1 MNSIKQRVAVREGT
15 AGTDPTSN
23 SPPGDMQHMITPIVS
38 QGHAVLIWHSDT
50 LRLPHSHTDLHSSE
64 SHMNT
69 HMGAVIHA

>member
-38 QGHAVLIWHSDT
+38 QGHAVLIWHSDSLT
-50 LRLPHSHTDLHSSE
+50 HTHTDLHSSE